1 MILRRGCRC
10 CHTHSQLLLSVLRT
24 SMSVDSAL
32 CVPLSGLRV
41 LDLSEGV
48 AAPFCAKLL
57 GDLGADV
64 IKVETSLG
72 DCTRTYGP
80 FPENIVDPERSATF
94 FFLNTSKRSMVIDLT
109 TDAGLQ
115 TLQSLVERYDVVI
128 AGETSGL
135 LTQRGIGIDVL
146 HRWNPRAIVT
156 TVSGFGSFGPNSGYD
171 WSHLVA
177 GAVGGWSHLCGTPD
191 REPLQAGGSIAET
204 LTGAFA
210 AVATLLAVLGRERHG
225 GGEHIDVSAQ
235 QAALLAAQIPTLRY
249 EYSGTVPPRN
259 SSVGSGAGAGF
270 MLPTQSGTIGL
281 NALTR
286 PQWAMLCEFLG
297 RGDIATNPRYASIS
311 WVKPDEVLEEVRRAF
326 QTALA
331 GRSAEELFHA
341 AQAKRVPF
349 GLVPDLAGLFALT
362 PHRER
367 GWFVPLDHPVAVC
380 VEVPGVPFKSTATT
394 PGPRRPP
401 LLGEHTAEV
410 LAELAA
416 GETRQTTA
424 PPVGT
429 DDPHPLPLEGLRILD
444 LSMFFAGPVCAQMCA
459 DAGADVIKV
468 ESVQR
473 IDGWRGSGSI
483 SSGSVP
489 DWESSPYFN
498 WVNRN
503 KRDITLDLTD
513 ARGRDILKTL
523 VRDADVLIENYTPR
537 VMAQFGLDYA
547 TLRALNSRLIMI
559 SLSGFGATGSW
570 KDYVAFG
577 MSTEQF
583 AGFTHLTGYADEEP
597 MFTGTTGGD
606 LYSGVLGAT
615 AVLSAL
621 YFRKRTDEGQHI
633 DFSQIEACN
642 LYVGD
647 LMTGWS
653 LARHD
658 PGRVGNAHGVHAP
671 QGIYP
676 CRDNGWIGIT
686 CAGDS
691 QWQLL
696 AHLMGRDDLLAEH
709 ELNFA
714 SGRRAAQERLDAVIA
729 DWTRDHQH
737 IELMHVLQQAGV
749 TAGAVMNGPELLA
762 DPHLQARG
770 AFIPQ
775 ERPGLGTHH
784 YPVQPYHF
792 AKTQPPPTRRAPLLG
807 EHLSEVLTT
816 LAGLSDDDIVPLFID
831 DVVGTV
837 PVAAR

>member
-1 MILRRGCRC
+1 
-10 CHTHSQLLLSVLRT
+10 
-24 SMSVDSAL
+24 MSANSAL
-32 CVPLSGLRV
+32 RVPLSGLRV

-57 GDLGADV
+57 GDLGAEV

-72 DCTRTYGP
+72 DCTRGYGP
-80 FPENIVDPERSATF
+80 FPENTSDPERSAAF

-109 TDAGLQ
+109 TPAGLQ
-115 TLQSLVERYDVVI
+115 TLRSLVARYDVVI
-128 AGETSGL
+128 TGETSGSL
-135 LTQRGIGIDVL
+135 EKRGIGIDLL
-146 HRWNPRAIVT
+146 HQWNPGAIVT
-156 TVSGFGSFGPNSGYD
+156 TISGFGSFGPHSNYT

-177 GAVGGWSHLCGTPD
+177 GATGGWSHLCGLPD
-191 REPLQAGGSIAET
+191 REPLQAGGSLTET

-210 AVATLLAVLGRERHG
+210 AVATLLAVLGRDRHG

-249 EYSGTVPPRN
+249 EYSGIVPPRN

-270 MLPTQSGTIGL
+270 MLPTQNGTIGL

-286 PQWAMLCEFLG
+286 PQWVMLCEFLG
-297 RGDIATNPRYASIS
+297 RGDIATNPRYANVS
-311 WVKPDEVLEEVRRAF
+311 WVKPDEALEEVRRAF
-326 QTALA
+326 QAALT

-341 AQAKRVPF
+341 AEAKRVPF

-367 GWFVPLDHPVAVC
+367 GWFVSLDHPVAGC

-394 PGPRRPP
+394 PQPRRPP
-401 LLGEHTAEV
+401 LLGEHTRQV

-416 GETRQTTA
+416 EEDTKTTA
-424 PPVGT
+424 HPVVRG
-429 DDPHPLPLEGLRILD
+429 DLNPLPLEGLRILD
-444 LSMFFAGPVCAQMCA
+444 LSMFFAGPVCAQIAA

-468 ESVQR
+468 ESIQR
-473 IDGWRGSGSI
+473 IDGWRGSATT
-483 SSGSVP
+483 SSGAAP
-489 DWESSPYFN
+489 DFESSPYFN

-503 KRDITLDLTD
+503 KRDITLNLTD
-513 ARGRDILKTL
+513 VRGRDIVKTL
-523 VRDADVLIENYTPR
+523 VREADVLIENYTPR
-537 VMAQFGLDYA
+537 VMARFGLDYA
-547 TLRALNSRLIMI
+547 TLRAINPHLIMI

-583 AGFTHLTGYADEEP
+583 AGFTHLTGYADDEP

-621 YFRKRTDEGQHI
+621 YFRKRTGEGQHI

-647 LMTGWS
+647 VMTGWS
-653 LARHD
+653 LAKHD

-676 CRDNGWIGIT
+676 CRDGGWIGIT
-686 CAGDS
+686 CAGDA
-691 QWQLL
+691 QWQQL
-696 AHLMGRDDLLAEH
+696 AHLVGRDDLIAEH
-709 ELNFA
+709 GLTSA
-714 SGRRAAQERLDAVIA
+714 SGRRAARERLDAVIA
-729 DWTRDHQH
+729 DWTRHH
-737 IELMHVLQQAGV
+737 THMELMHLLQQAGV

-770 AFIPQ
+770 AFIRQ

-784 YPVQPYHF
+784 YPGQPYHF
-792 AKTQPPPTRRAPLLG
+792 ANTQPPPTQRAPMLG
-807 EHLSEVLTT
+807 EHNSEVLTT
-816 LAGLSDDDIVPLFID
+816 LAGLSEDDIVPLIVD

-837 PVAAR
+837 PVATR